1 MNFDAE
7 TVPCPTCWL
16 PADLVLSKVWG
27 DTNPHS
33 LCPRGH
39 DNSLI
44 PAVLAHLRTMQD
56 RVVERPA

>member
-1 MNFDAE
+1 MSFDAE

-16 PADLVLSKVWG
+16 PADLIPPPAWDS
-27 DTNPHS
+27 NPHS

-44 PAVLAHLRTMQD
+44 PAVLAHLRTLQG
-56 RVVERPA
+56 RIAERPA